1 MANPFDQFDA
11 PAANPFDQFDT
22 AAPAPAPPL
31 PSGGILG
38 KTGGVAVGGLLDT
51 LMTAGRIGLKQ
62 AQRMERTTANIPSS
76 AINLGQGAY
85 NLAEN
90 IYDPLTGQSAVG
102 QTLSGAASGDIN
114 SLAKIIG
121 VPIEI
126 ANSMVQRY
134 GSPDAVVKT
143 MTEDPVGFAADL
155 AMFSPATKA
164 AGAVAAAPFKAA
176 EKVTSAIVK
185 PEATFAPTLRAEAKA
200 SKQAGFAGSTEAAGA
215 QYNPQ
220 AYQEFLT
227 NAKTALQ
234 QEKYN
239 PDLPSQYKNITE
251 TLNTLEKRAAEPLP
265 ADITKVKSAEQYQAK
280 PISLGDVEGLR
291 KEIGMLYK
299 KGSADEKRLATVLTN
314 EFDKFWENPA
324 NALPGNEALV
334 AQGAGNLRIGIDK
347 AHELFQDRIISSI
360 VKRADAAPD
369 FTKSLKKQ
377 FSKIVDD
384 EKKIGRFTPDQQ
396 SIIREIAE
404 GKTSSPWIDQL
415 ASLSPSL
422 RGGKLPLMAEAAL
435 AYTFS
440 PYIAGGVAVAGKGA
454 QMASE
459 RAARQA
465 VNRLAKETFKS
476 KNAMTR

>member
-22 AAPAPAPPL
+22 AAPAPMPTPTPAAP
-31 PSGGILG
+31 
-38 KTGGVAVGGLLDT
+38 TGGGAVGGLIDT
-51 LMTAGRIGLKQ
+51 LLTAGRIGLKQ
-62 AQRMERTTANIPSS
+62 AQRMERTTANIPAS

-90 IYDPLTGQSAVG
+90 IYDPLTGKSAVG

-155 AMFSPATKA
+155 AMFSPATRA
-164 AGAVAAAPFKAA
+164 AGAVATAPMKAA
-176 EKVTSAIVK
+176 EKVTSAIVR
-185 PEATFAPTLRAEAKA
+185 PEPTLAPTLRAEAKA
-200 SKQAGFAGSTEAAGA
+200 SKQAGFAGSKEAAEA

-220 AYQEFLT
+220 AYQDFLT
-227 NAKTALQ
+227 NAKTEL
-234 QEKYN
+234 EKAQYRS
-239 PDLPSQYKNITE
+239 DLPSQFKNVTE

-265 ADITKVKSAEQYQAK
+265 ADITKVKSAEKYQAK

-291 KEIGMLYK
+291 KEIGTLYK
-299 KGSADEKRLATVLTN
+299 KGSADEKRLATVLIN

-334 AQGAGNLRIGIDK
+334 SQGASNLRTGIDRS
-347 AHELFQDRIISSI
+347 HELFQDRVISSI

-369 FTKSLKKQ
+369 FTKSLRKQ
-377 FSKIVDD
+377 FTKIADD

-404 GKTSSPWIDQL
+404 GKTSSPWVEQL
-415 ASLSPSL
+415 ASLAPGL
-422 RGGKLPLMAEAAL
+422 RGNRLPLIAETAL
-435 AYTFS
+435 AYTVS
-440 PYIAGGVAVAGKGA
+440 PYVAGGVALAGKGA

-465 VNRLAKETFKS
+465 VNRLAKETFKP
-476 KNAMTR
+476 KNAMAR